1 MASDE
6 RILKVMSPSA
16 GRRRTLVHSP
26 FQPQPAAPVPTFEVD
41 DRVTHD
47 RYGVGTVSAVSSS
60 EVTVDFGASKVRVR
74 TPYTKL
80 FKI

>member
-1 MASDE
+1 MDG

-47 RYGVGTVSAVSSS
+47 RYGVGRVSLVSAS
-60 EVTVDFGASKVRVR
+60 EVTVDFGDSKVRILA
-74 TPYTKL
+74 PYSKL

>member
-1 MASDE
+1 
-6 RILKVMSPSA
+6 MSPSA
-16 GRRRTLVHSP
+16 GRRRILAHSP
-26 FQPQPAAPVPTFEVD
+26 FKPQPAAEVPVFEVD

-47 RYGVGTVSAVSSS
+47 RYGVGRVSQVTAS
-60 EVTVDFGASKVRVR
+60 EVTVDFGANKIRVR

>member
-1 MASDE
+1 
-6 RILKVMSPSA
+6 MSASA

-26 FQPQPAAPVPTFEVD
+26 FKPQPSEPVPTFEVD

-47 RYGVGTVSAVSSS
+47 RYGVGRVAAVSHS
-60 EVTVDFGASKVRVR
+60 EVTVDFGATKVRVR
-74 TPYTKL
+74 APYAKL

>member
-1 MASDE
+1 
-6 RILKVMSPSA
+6 MSTSA

-26 FQPQPAAPVPTFEVD
+26 FQPQPSAPVPTFEVD

-47 RYGVGTVSAVSSS
+47 RYGVGRVSVVTSS
-60 EVTVDFGASKVRVR
+60 EVTVDFGSNKIRVR

>member
-1 MASDE
+1 
-6 RILKVMSPSA
+6 MSPSA

-26 FQPQPAAPVPTFEVD
+26 FKPQEAAPVPTFEVE

-47 RYGVGTVSAVSSS
+47 RYGIGRVAVVSAS
-60 EVTVDFGASKVRVR
+60 EVTVDFAGTKVRVR
-74 TPYTKL
+74 APYAKL